1 MVKSPKLSFHAG
13 CRETEVNEM
22 RYPVNQ
28 KTSKAEYYIV
38 DKRALPEV
46 YAQVVE
52 AKKLLATGKAET
64 VQEAVDKIGI
74 SRSSFY
80 KYKDMIEP
88 FTDMTHRKTVT
99 IYARLEDIPGVLPQF
114 LSVIDK
120 AGVNILTI
128 HQSIPIN
135 SLADVTLSLEMYD
148 ESWNVERIVNGLS
161 QISGVENV
169 RILGRE

>member
-1 MVKSPKLSFHAG
+1 MS
-13 CRETEVNEM
+13 
-22 RYPVNQ
+22 Q
-28 KTSKAEYYIV
+28 KTSKSEYYIV

-64 VQEAVDKIGI
+64 VQEAVDMTGI

-114 LSVIDK
+114 LSVIEK

-135 SLADVTLSLEMYD
+135 SLADVTLSLEMFD
-148 ESWNVERIVNGLS
+148 ESWDIDRIVSGMES
-161 QISGVENV
+161 VSGVEKV